1 MKTYTTKLADIDR
14 QWQLID
20 ASGKTLGRLATD
32 VATILLGKNKTTYSP
47 NLSVGDYVVVVNAA
61 KIKVTGKKDEQKV
74 YYRHSNY
81 PGGLVGV
88 KYSDM
93 LKTHPDRVITEAVKG
108 MIPHNKLGRQIMGR
122 LKVYAGDEH
131 PHQAQLGKSDKGE

>member
-14 QWQLID
+14 QWHVID

-47 NLSVGDYVVVVNAA
+47 NLNVGDYVVVVNAA
-61 KIKVTGKKDEQKV
+61 KIKVTGKKDEQKI

-81 PGGLVGV
+81 PGGLASV
-88 KYSDM
+88 KYNAM
-93 LKTHPDRVITEAVKG
+93 LKTHPDRIITFAVKG
-108 MIPHNKLGRQIMGR
+108 MIPHNRLGRQIMGR
-122 LKVYAGDEH
+122 LKVYAGDKH
-131 PHQAQLGKSDKGE
+131 PHKAQLGKSEKGE

>member
-14 QWQLID
+14 QWQVID
-20 ASGKTLGRLATD
+20 ASGKTLGRLATE

-47 NLSVGDYVVVVNAA
+47 NLSVGDCVVVVNAA
-61 KIKVTGKKDEQKV
+61 KVKVTGKKDEQKI

-93 LKTHPDRVITEAVKG
+93 LETHPDRVITEAVKG

>member
-14 QWQLID
+14 QWQVID
-20 ASGKTLGRLATD
+20 ASGKTLGRLATE

-47 NLSVGDYVVVVNAA
+47 NLNVGDYVVVVNAA
-61 KIKVTGKKDEQKV
+61 KVKVTGKKDEQKI

-93 LKTHPDRVITEAVKG
+93 LETHPDRVITEAVKG

>member
-1 MKTYTTKLADIDR
+1 MKTYTTKLADVDR
-14 QWQLID
+14 QWQVID

-47 NLSVGDYVVVVNAA
+47 NLNVGDYVVVVNAA
-61 KIKVTGKKDEQKV
+61 KVKVTGKKDEQKI

-108 MIPHNKLGRQIMGR
+108 MIPHNRLGRQIMGR
-122 LKVYAGDEH
+122 LKVYADDEH